1 VATSVITFWVALGSW
16 VAIFP
21 GTIEKV
27 VGVDYG
33 SFKDAWGV
41 SRAKFEA
48 YTLGTLAIVVAI
60 ALLGYVAGAST
71 RRESAT
77 IAVDEVAAT

>member
-1 VATSVITFWVALGSW
+1 
-16 VAIFP
+16 
-21 GTIEKV
+21 
-27 VGVDYG
+27 VDYQQAARDHLWLRFTRMSG
-33 SFKDAWGV
+33 YYDEDVPIIVRGDARGV

-48 YTLGTLAIVVAI
+48 YTIGTLAIVVAI

-71 RRESAT
+71 RSESAT